1 MASSEMHEKHHF
13 FMHLSD
19 SHLTSWEAEKCSLT
33 VCLGRRADELDDQ
46 AGNSLTLFLDYLP
59 CLLSVLTISSGLSSD
74 PLLSFYIR
82 LVLPL
87 PSQAMLACGF

>member
-19 SHLTSWEAEKCSLT
+19 SHLTSREAEKCSLT

-46 AGNSLTLFLDYLP
+46 AGNSLTLFLDSLP
-59 CLLSVLTISSGLSSD
+59 CLPSVLIISSGYHLTPFCHFTSD
-74 PLLSFYIR
+74 LFCHCHLK
-82 LVLPL
+82 
-87 PSQAMLACGF
+87 QC